1 MLVLLLALFAVL
13 SESSGAAGHGR
24 LRVQEEVVA
33 VRLTGVEGMQVSIEK
48 DEEGRWFLNG
58 EFRANELAVRDMLSA
73 LRNLEVR
80 RPVPV
85 AEMEAVTGQLD
96 ETGTGVEVFGKG
108 HWIPLPGDR
117 GLFPRQRKLRHFVI
131 GEDSHDGGGSFLRL
145 RGENDPLEA
154 YVPGAGGGLKKVF
167 TPQEH
172 IWRDPVVLDLEPS
185 EIIRVRAVFSAFS
198 GFSAFSAGEEGLASE
213 QAAPGESHASDY
225 SGEEGFVLEQ
235 SDPGVYHLFDHFDH
249 TGAEIDI
256 SRLRSERLHRYLN
269 AFSGLYYERLLPGT
283 ADDPPGDMWSENPA
297 ARIYVTDHTGLET
310 GLYFFR
316 RQTPDDGSLLSEYRD
331 YDPNRFYLQVNR
343 GDFALAQYYV
353 FHPIKRTLSFF
364 LEEES
369 R

>member
-33 VRLTGVEGMQVSIEK
+33 VRLTGVKGMQVSIEK

-117 GLFPRQRKLRHFVI
+117 GLFPRQRKLRHFIV

-145 RGENDPLEA
+145 HGENDPLEA

-172 IWRDPVVLDLEPS
+172 IWRDPVVIDLEPS
-185 EIIRVRAVFSAFS
+185 EIIQVRAVFSA
-198 GFSAFSAGEEGLASE
+198 
-213 QAAPGESHASDY
+213 
-225 SGEEGFVLEQ
+225 GEEGFVLEQ
-235 SDPGVYHLFDHFDH
+235 SDPGVYHLFDHA
-249 TGAEIDI
+249 GAEIDI

-316 RQTPDDGSLLSEYRD
+316 RQPPDDGSLLSEYRD

-353 FHPIKRTLSFF
+353 FHPIKRTLSYF
-364 LEEES
+364 LEDES